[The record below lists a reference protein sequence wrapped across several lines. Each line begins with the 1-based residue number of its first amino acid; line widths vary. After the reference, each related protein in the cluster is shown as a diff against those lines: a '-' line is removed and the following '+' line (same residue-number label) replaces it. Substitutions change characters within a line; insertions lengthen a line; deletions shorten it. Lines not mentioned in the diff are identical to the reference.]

1 MAPGRQSKAN
11 QHIMTGGDS
20 AMDSAGL
27 LSGLAQTGPRD
38 RLALTMA
45 GPKTQ
50 PVGP

>member
-1 MAPGRQSKAN
+1 
-11 QHIMTGGDS
+11 MTEGGS

-27 LSGLAQTGPRD
+27 LSGLAQTGSRG
-38 RLALTMA
+38 RLALTVA